1 MLIASKI
8 YKYEKG
14 TLIFKFRDNKTDV
27 FVKRGEKVSFVESSA
42 LTVEALDHIG
52 TLADLYAKEYALDE
66 LIRSFIHVDYNSVN
80 FEFSESSQKDLCQ
93 VDISYSPKVIK
104 TRYVTCDLADINSI
118 YSVIHYFMSVEG
130 VRFKRY

>member
-14 TLIFKFRDNKTDV
+14 MLLFKFRDNKTDV

-42 LTVEALDHIG
+42 ITVEALDHIG
-52 TLADLYAKEYALDE
+52 TLADLYAKEYALE
-66 LIRSFIHVDYNSVN
+66 KPIRSYIHVDYNSVN

-93 VDISYSPKVIK
+93 VDICYSPKIIK

-118 YSVIHYFMSVEG
+118 YSVIYYFMNVEG
-130 VRFKRY
+130 VNYKKY